1 VAPSAGVG
9 NAVDYHIKTIEVV
22 AAIKEDAEP
31 SAGECVMVVPYCGSP
46 PSPGELW
53 ERFNL
58 DPLLLLVLS
67 LFGVLLIWMV
77 RGRWERR
84 CAALGWT
91 MAFAAFVSPL
101 CALSVSLFSARIAQ
115 HMILLLVAAPFIA
128 LALPR
133 APHRNGSWQLRAS
146 AGMFFVA
153 LWFWHM
159 PDPYDATFNSTSTY
173 WLMHS
178 TLFGSGILL
187 WRELLHHRP
196 NQAVEVFAVGAI
208 TCMQM
213 GFLGAI
219 LALAG
224 RPLFSWHFTTTAVWG
239 LSPLQDQQLGGTLM
253 WVPGILLF
261 LWVAIR
267 SLERLWSALEGAK
280 AA

>member
-1 VAPSAGVG
+1 
-9 NAVDYHIKTIEVV
+9 
-22 AAIKEDAEP
+22 
-31 SAGECVMVVPYCGSP
+31 MLVPYCGVS
-46 PSPGELW
+46 PSPGELLQ
-53 ERFNL
+53 RFNL
-58 DPLLLLVLS
+58 DPILLVVLS
-67 LFGVLLIWMV
+67 LFAVLHFWMV
-77 RGRWERR
+77 RGRRERGF
-84 CAALGWT
+84 AALGWLI
-91 MAFAAFVSPL
+91 ASAAFVSPL

-115 HMILLLVAAPFIA
+115 HMILLLAAAPLIA

-133 APHRNGSWQLRAS
+133 AAHRNGSWQLWAS
-146 AGMFFVA
+146 AGAFFVA

-159 PDPYDATFNSTSTY
+159 PDPYDATFSSSSVY
-173 WLMHS
+173 WFMHV

-219 LALAG
+219 LTLAG
-224 RPLFSWHFTTTAVWG
+224 RPLFFWHLTTTAVWG
-239 LSPLQDQQLGGTLM
+239 LSPLQDQELGGTLM

-267 SLERLWSALEGAK
+267 SLERLWSALEGVK
-280 AA
+280 AV